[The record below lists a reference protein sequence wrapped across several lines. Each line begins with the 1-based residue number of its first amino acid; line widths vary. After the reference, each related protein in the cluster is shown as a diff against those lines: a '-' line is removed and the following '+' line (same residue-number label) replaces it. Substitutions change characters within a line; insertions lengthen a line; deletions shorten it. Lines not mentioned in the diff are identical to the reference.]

1 MPIVTVSGP
10 HITLEQ
16 KRKMARGL
24 TEVAAEVYGRPPGH
38 IIVIIEENEPEN
50 VSIAGKLAV
59 DRRAEASQ

>member
-10 HITLEQ
+10 RITVEQ

-24 TEVAAEVYGRPPGH
+24 TEVAAEVYGRSPGH

-50 VSIAGKLAV
+50 VSIGGKLAA
-59 DRRAEASQ
+59 DRQAESS

>member
-10 HITLEQ
+10 RITVEQ

-50 VSIAGKLAV
+50 VSIGGKLVA
-59 DRRAEASQ
+59 DRQAESS